1 MLAIASHWTLIVVI
15 IVAVLAVYGYRKM
28 GSR

>member
-28 GSR
+28 GA

>member
-28 GSR
+28 DSR